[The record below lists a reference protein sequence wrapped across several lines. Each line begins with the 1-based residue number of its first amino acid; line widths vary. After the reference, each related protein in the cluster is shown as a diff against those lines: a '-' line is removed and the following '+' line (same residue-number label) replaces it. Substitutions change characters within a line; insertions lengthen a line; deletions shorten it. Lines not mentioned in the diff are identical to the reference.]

1 VGEIC
6 KLKWTDVNEANMT
19 ISVNAPEKRGRPRTI
34 RVSPKAI
41 SMISAMPKKYGE
53 YIFNPRPQSL
63 KDSFQT
69 VRNRLVIE
77 QQNPRLKQIHLHS
90 FRHWRATKEYYRTN
104 NLLAVKY
111 LLRHKSMLST
121 ERYTHY
127 VELRE
132 EQYYSATARTVEEC
146 RKLIEDGWTY
156 VMDIDGTKLF
166 RKPK

>member
-1 VGEIC
+1 MDGR
-6 KLKWTDVNEANMT
+6 
-19 ISVNAPEKRGRPRTI
+19 KRSQHDNQRECPRETGRPKTI
-34 RVSPKAI
+34 RVSPKTI
-41 SMISAMPKKYGE
+41 SMINALPKKRGHH
-53 YIFNPRPQSL
+53 IFNPNPQSL

-77 QQNPRLKQIHLHS
+77 QENPRLKQIHLHS

-111 LLRHKSMLST
+111 LLGHKSMLST

-127 VELRE
+127 VEFME

-146 RKLIEDGWTY
+146 RKLIED
-156 VMDIDGTKLF
+156 
-166 RKPK
+166 